1 MQQNAFWWFRS
12 PPPPPVCNPLLTLI
26 SSHSHT
32 LTGQFRLVMR
42 IQSARLSSFHTPTVR
57 YMGQTGV
64 MASYRLIN
72 CQDEMKSRCRN
83 SAKFVAVC
91 VFHKSTN
98 KDFFFPQRLVLLV
111 LAHTHTL
118 VWSSYIWGHYADQN
132 MFSGD
137 LTVIKQNLTST
148 IKWLVYWFRDAH
160 IPP

>member
-1 MQQNAFWWFRS
+1 MHS
-12 PPPPPVCNPLLTLI
+12 GDSDPSPPVCNPLLTLI

-64 MASYRLIN
+64 MASCRLIN
-72 CQDEMKSRCRN
+72 CQDEMKSCYRK

-91 VFHKSTN
+91 VFDKGTN
-98 KDFFFPQRLVLLV
+98 KDFFPQRLVFLV

-118 VWSSYIWGHYADQN
+118 LWSSYIWGHYTDQN
-132 MFSGD
+132 IFSGD
-137 LTVIKQNLTST
+137 LTIIKQNLTST

-160 IPP
+160 FSP